1 MIDKVENPAENKR
14 KRGKSQKITALQARE
29 AIKKANASMK
39 NVQPSIP
46 CFGFRV
52 SDRARPLTLAQKGLT
67 EARIY
72 AATVNLLN
80 RY

>member
-1 MIDKVENPAENKR
+1 MIEKVENPAENKR
-14 KRGKSQKITALQARE
+14 KRGNSQKITALQARE

-52 SDRARPLTLAQKGLT
+52 SAKAKPLTLAQKGLI

-72 AATVNLLN
+72 AAGVSWQGG
-80 RY
+80 Y

>member
-46 CFGFRV
+46 CFGFRR
-52 SDRARPLTLAQKGLT
+52 SDRVRPLTPSQRGLV
-67 EARIY
+67 EARMY
-72 AATVNLLN
+72 SSTVNWKN
-80 RY
+80 GY